1 MPDARAGETT
11 LHSLTAGTGFH
22 LLLAGQVDAIAQPCV
37 TVHRLDRRDP
47 AWLRLRIREAAQ
59 ILVRPDGYIAY
70 RSDGTDLAGLRGYLD
85 RWLPG

>member
-1 MPDARAGETT
+1 M
-11 LHSLTAGTGFH
+11 
-22 LLLAGQVDAIAQPCV
+22 

-59 ILVRPDGYIAY
+59 LLVRPDGYIAY
-70 RSDGTDLAGLRGYLD
+70 RSDGADLAGLRGHLD